1 MDIVYLTTDKAGPT
15 KVDRRGS
22 SRGSS
27 NSVSDRNRDDGRNMA
42 PEKLLEADPRKMLM
56 SAEHGDVDAL
66 FAFYSTEVN
75 YPEDIL
81 PDLFRV
87 AALHLNPLK
96 LEAASKQI
104 RAVARKK
111 DSKNGSSHPQ
121 EVGDSV
127 AATLKL
133 ALGSLGILALPRMHS
148 AVGNQSR
155 VFNSLI
161 TKYWPN
167 IFSAM
172 KTLHRMHSDGE
183 MLKPG
188 TKMGLSSFICGAI
201 GTIFENHA
209 AFRRLQAQAPVIT
222 FLWTM
227 WFYGGPPTY
236 SQNDDVHNYAAAARV
251 LARIHFALKFS
262 DALLSFLKEIRG
274 QFGGNE
280 AVAEIALAGVCG
292 SLSSKTHSIDVIGH
306 ATMLSVFMEEE
317 EEQIMQAIYAA
328 DGMARLIEGMID
340 ALTDLRAEFAGERG
354 LAEMLVLVLK
364 AIKFLA
370 MRNYRYMEQAAR
382 CGLLQLLVAL
392 EPSKGDLSS
401 YLLAEASDLI
411 GIMPRYLVY
420 YSVIGSFGEEMR
432 KITDGSYPKDAE
444 ILKEKF
450 VSEEWRE
457 LKRVLLDRY
466 CTKRYYDIVI
476 SPTSKI
482 KHCNNCGELE
492 ERVTFMV
499 CSGCRLVSYCSKH
512 CQTEDWKTGGH
523 REDCKQGTNIS
534 TTHHFFVFSRIYTSA
549 RVRSKSFPVI
559 KMKCGWRDRSFA
571 STFVW
576 DPSSLCSISGTSR
589 WL

>member
-1 MDIVYLTTDKAGPT
+1 
-15 KVDRRGS
+15 
-22 SRGSS
+22 
-27 NSVSDRNRDDGRNMA
+27 
-42 PEKLLEADPRKMLM
+42 MLM

-292 SLSSKTHSIDVIGH
+292 SLSSKNP
-306 ATMLSVFMEEE
+306 L
-317 EEQIMQAIYAA
+317 Y
-328 DGMARLIEGMID
+328 
-340 ALTDLRAEFAGERG
+340 
-354 LAEMLVLVLK
+354 
-364 AIKFLA
+364 
-370 MRNYRYMEQAAR
+370 
-382 CGLLQLLVAL
+382 
-392 EPSKGDLSS
+392 
-401 YLLAEASDLI
+401 
-411 GIMPRYLVY
+411 
-420 YSVIGSFGEEMR
+420 
-432 KITDGSYPKDAE
+432 
-444 ILKEKF
+444 
-450 VSEEWRE
+450 
-457 LKRVLLDRY
+457 
-466 CTKRYYDIVI
+466 
-476 SPTSKI
+476 
-482 KHCNNCGELE
+482 
-492 ERVTFMV
+492 
-499 CSGCRLVSYCSKH
+499 
-512 CQTEDWKTGGH
+512 
-523 REDCKQGTNIS
+523 
-534 TTHHFFVFSRIYTSA
+534 
-549 RVRSKSFPVI
+549 
-559 KMKCGWRDRSFA
+559 
-571 STFVW
+571 
-576 DPSSLCSISGTSR
+576 
-589 WL
+589 